1 MGRSEYEL
9 QNHTVKSSLSSPM
22 SAKRCASV
30 GLHSGASSPL
40 SALRIGKFGK
50 RQSLDVSIIH
60 EVFGEDA
67 TLYQVLGIKPSALA
81 TEVRQAYLGQGK
93 KALKKGGISI
103 NGADRPCE
111 LVEVSDAARK
121 RFQAVSRAYEIL
133 STPELRVEYDLYG
146 VVSGLSL
153 PSQTNGSVEWRPY
166 VEEKIFHD
174 DHSYYESRSDEDS
187 CTPGST
193 DAPERQSNVNGKAYK
208 ENPPAIFDFVNDC
221 SDTMFCITPLEL
233 CSG

>member
-1 MGRSEYEL
+1 
-9 QNHTVKSSLSSPM
+9 M
-22 SAKRCASV
+22 SIKRCAPV
-30 GLHSGASSPL
+30 GLHSCGASSPL

-50 RQSLDVSIIH
+50 RQSLDLSIIH
-60 EVFGEDA
+60 EVFGENV
-67 TLYQVLGIKPSALA
+67 TLYQVLGIGPSALA
-81 TEVRQAYLGQGK
+81 TEVRQAYIGQGK

-111 LVEVSDAARK
+111 LVEVSDDARK

-146 VVSGLSL
+146 VVSGLSP
-153 PSQTNGSVEWRPY
+153 PSQTSGSVEWRPY
-166 VEEKIFHD
+166 VEQKIFHD
-174 DHSYYESRSDEDS
+174 ELLYEESRSDEHS
-187 CTPGST
+187 WTTGST
-193 DAPERQSNVNGKAYK
+193 GAPERQLNVNGKAYQ

-233 CSG
+233 CSGEVMEYDNGD